1 MSKRIWAIGLALALA
16 LLGAA
21 AAAEVIDIDVAGLRL
36 TIEDRLIEKGF
47 DYRGGY
53 YDQEGS
59 VYVTL
64 MCVDPDVTSHC
75 LDELNAALQSG
86 DQERS
91 NAAIAQYMAHLNDIV
106 TIFMRRQSSGTAN
119 LPFDPAA
126 AQDLGE
132 HNGYRYW
139 AVFDGMEIGDKAQV
153 QSEAEIAAW
162 QDFASALADLT
173 AVVEFIPVQESM
185 SLDAGT
191 KFPSF
196 ATQDLAGNAV
206 TGDIF
211 AQKDITVVNFWGT
224 FCGPCIGEMPE
235 LGEWAREMP
244 DNVQIIGILTDVMAG
259 DERGI
264 QKAIKI
270 TDKAKADFTNL
281 LMDEALSAYCA
292 SVITAVPTTILVN
305 REGMI
310 VGDPIVGA
318 RVDSYKAAVEAA
330 LDEM

>member
-1 MSKRIWAIGLALALA
+1 MCKRMWAIGLALALA
-16 LLGAA
+16 LLGTA
-21 AAAEVIDIDVAGLRL
+21 AAAEVIDIDAAGLRL

-75 LDELNAALQSG
+75 LDELKAAQQSG
-86 DQERS
+86 DQDRA
-91 NAAIAQYMAHLNDIV
+91 NAAVELYLSHLNDIV
-106 TIFMRRQSSGTAN
+106 TVYMRRQSSGTAN

-132 HNGYRYW
+132 HNGYQYW

-224 FCGPCIGEMPE
+224 FCGPCISEMPE

-244 DNVQIIGILTDVMAG
+244 DNVQIIGIVTDVMAG

-270 TDKAKADFTNL
+270 TEKAQADFTNL

-292 SVITAVPTTILVN
+292 SVITAVPTTILIN
-305 REGMI
+305 REGVI
-310 VGDPIVGA
+310 IGDTIVGA
-318 RVDSYKAAVEAA
+318 NVDGYKAAVEEA
-330 LDEM
+330 LHAQ

>member
-1 MSKRIWAIGLALALA
+1 MCKRMWAIGLALALA
-16 LLGAA
+16 LLGAG
-21 AAAEVIDIDVAGLRL
+21 AAAEVIDIDAAGLRL

-64 MCVDPDVTSHC
+64 MCIDPEVTSLC
-75 LDELNAALQSG
+75 LDELKAAQQSG
-86 DQERS
+86 DQDRA
-91 NAAIAQYMAHLNDIV
+91 NAAVELYLSHLNDIV
-106 TIFMRRQSSGTAN
+106 TVYMRRQSAGTAN

-132 HNGYRYW
+132 HNGYQYW

-224 FCGPCIGEMPE
+224 FCGPCISEMPE

-244 DNVQIIGILTDVMAG
+244 DNVQIIGIVTDVMAG

-270 TDKAKADFTNL
+270 TEKAQADFTNL

-292 SVITAVPTTILVN
+292 SVIVGVPTTILVN
-305 REGMI
+305 REGVI
-310 VGDPIVGA
+310 VGDAIVGA
-318 RVDSYKAAVEAA
+318 YVDGYKQAVEAA
-330 LDEM
+330 LNEM

>member
-1 MSKRIWAIGLALALA
+1 MCKRMWAIGLALALA
-16 LLGAA
+16 LLGAG
-21 AAAEVIDIDVAGLRL
+21 AAAEVIDIDAAGLRL

-64 MCVDPDVTSHC
+64 MCIDPEVTSLC
-75 LDELNAALQSG
+75 LDELKAAQQSG
-86 DQERS
+86 DQDRA
-91 NAAIAQYMAHLNDIV
+91 NAAVELYLSHLNDIV
-106 TIFMRRQSSGTAN
+106 TVYMRRQSSGTAN

-132 HNGYRYW
+132 HNGYQYW

-224 FCGPCIGEMPE
+224 FCGPCISEMPE

-244 DNVQIIGILTDVMAG
+244 DNVQIIGIVTDVMAG
-259 DERGI
+259 DERDI

-270 TDKAKADFTNL
+270 TEKAQADFTNL

-292 SVITAVPTTILVN
+292 SVIVGVPTTILVN
-305 REGMI
+305 REGVI
-310 VGDPIVGA
+310 VGDAIVGA
-318 RVDSYKAAVEAA
+318 YVDGYKQAVEAA
-330 LDEM
+330 LNEM